1 MAVYKPKKSPYW
13 HYDFQF
19 QGVRFHGSCGTA
31 EKRAA
36 KRIEARRRT
45 EAAEGIHKRPMM
57 AVKEAFGRYHHEVG
71 QSCRTASDI
80 EYQLANLMAFFGAE
94 TLLSEIDDSR
104 LAEFVARRRGMC
116 ARHKKTMVSNATVNR
131 EVQLLRR
138 VHRRANDVWRVD
150 VGYMPA
156 WGRHALSEPQERVRE
171 LSMAEETAFL
181 AELREDL
188 RPIVRFCILTGVRF
202 MAAARLTW
210 ADIDYEVESLTVR
223 AKSRRPGRS
232 VHTVPITPAVRTVI
246 ADQKGKHAVYVFAYK
261 CAKSRALRR
270 KGEYYPLSKNGW
282 RKEWARAL
290 KAAEVRDFRFHDT
303 RHTAATRTLRGS
315 GNLRATQ
322 VMLGHADIK
331 TTAKYAHVTLG
342 DVRTAMLAGE
352 SRNSPE
358 ENQETDDNELKIK
371 AE

>member
-19 QGVRFHGSCGTA
+19 QGVRFHGSCGTT
-31 EKRAA
+31 EKRSAE
-36 KRIEARRRT
+36 RIEARRRT
-45 EAAEGIHKRPMM
+45 EAAEGIRKRPPM
-57 AVKEAFGRYHHEVG
+57 AVREAFGRYHAEVG
-71 QSCRTASDI
+71 QACRTASDI
-80 EYQLANLMAFFGAE
+80 EYQLANLMTFFGAD
-94 TLLSEIDDSR
+94 TLLSEIGDSR
-104 LAEFVARRRGMC
+104 LAEYVARRRGMR
-116 ARHKKTMVSNATVNR
+116 ARHKATLVSNATVNR

-138 VHRRANDVWRVD
+138 VFRRADDVWRAD
-150 VGYMPA
+150 TGDMPA

-171 LSMAEETAFL
+171 LSNAEETAFL
-181 AELREDL
+181 AELRKDL
-188 RPIVRFCILTGVRF
+188 RPIVRFCILTGVRL

-210 ADIDYEVESLTVR
+210 ADVDYEVESLTVR
-223 AKSRRPGRS
+223 AKSRRPGRNM
-232 VHTVPITPAVRTVI
+232 HTVPITPAVRAVI
-246 ADQKGKHAVYVFAYK
+246 ADQKGKHPVYVFAYQ
-261 CAKSRALRR
+261 CAKSRAKRR
-270 KGEYYPLSKNGW
+270 KGEYYPLSRNGW

-290 KAAEVRDFRFHDT
+290 KAAKVSDFRFHDT

-322 VMLGHADIK
+322 VLLGHTDIK

-342 DVRTAMLAGE
+342 DVRAAMLAGE

-358 ENQETDDNELKIK
+358 ANQATDDSELKEK